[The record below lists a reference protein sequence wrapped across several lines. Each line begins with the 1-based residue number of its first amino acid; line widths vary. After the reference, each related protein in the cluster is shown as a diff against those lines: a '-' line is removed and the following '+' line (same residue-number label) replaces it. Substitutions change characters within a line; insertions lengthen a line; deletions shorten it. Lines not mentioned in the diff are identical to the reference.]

1 VIADEKVVGLELP
14 QSVEM
19 VIEQT
24 DPSIKGASATAR
36 TKPAEFSTGL
46 TIQVPEYIST
56 GEKVKINVEEKK
68 FMSRAD

>member
-1 VIADEKVVGLELP
+1 MIADEKVVGLELP